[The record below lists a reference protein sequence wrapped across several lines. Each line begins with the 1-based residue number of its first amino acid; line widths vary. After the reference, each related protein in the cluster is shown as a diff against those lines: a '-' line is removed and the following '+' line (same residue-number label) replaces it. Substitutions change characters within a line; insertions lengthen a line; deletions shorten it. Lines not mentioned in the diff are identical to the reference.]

1 MRTSNVLLWS
11 LLLVVTGGS
20 VAALAQDATPGAETA
35 KSEADAPDD
44 SAGEGEAP
52 AGGDAPGS
60 EEKGGEGPGDDS
72 SSLETSGSDSFKSDE
87 STADDAGD
95 DAAEDGGD
103 VASEETV
110 PKPAVSSAVAQ
121 EDRTWA
127 DRTID
132 DGIDRLKRPVDRILE
147 RTLGSAS
154 RPVGFDWRKS
164 WFMLGV
170 TGSELIER
178 NNYGS
183 FRLGIMGRKAFGD
196 FVVEG
201 AVNNVTVITTPSSR
215 ALALTPYLQAGR
227 KERFEIDANVSYPV
241 AEGVV
246 TPLVDVFPPM
256 EMVLQATAAGRYL
269 IYPRAIAGNRDWGD
283 IDTYTNT
290 QTWIDLG
297 GSLASPTLT
306 ELDQE
311 VLDPYVPAGML
322 QDPARLQVLVGATFD
337 VYMQP
342 GLFLTTRALV
352 ALPVLAAATNTQ
364 LGFWPELSVSLGY
377 AF

>member
-1 MRTSNVLLWS
+1 MRPSNFFLWT
-11 LLLVVTGGS
+11 LFLVVTSGGAS
-20 VAALAQDATPGAETA
+20 AVAQTAEAPLDARAGGEGAAEEG
-35 KSEADAPDD
+35 EA
-44 SAGEGEAP
+44 GGTEGEAP
-52 AGGDAPGS
+52 LEIPADNEGAADDEAS
-60 EEKGGEGPGDDS
+60 GEGANVRSDDS
-72 SSLETSGSDSFKSDE
+72 ATIDANDEDDSTDQEVTKDE
-87 STADDAGD
+87 
-95 DAAEDGGD
+95 
-103 VASEETV
+103 V
-110 PKPAVSSAVAQ
+110 PAPAVSSAVAQ

-127 DRTID
+127 DRTLD

-227 KERFEIDANVSYPV
+227 KERFEIDVNVSYPL

-246 TPLVDVFPPM
+246 TPLFDVFPPM

-322 QDPARLQVLVGATFD
+322 QDPARLQALVGFSFD
-337 VYMQP
+337 IYMQP

-352 ALPVLAAATNTQ
+352 ALPVLTAVTQTQ
-364 LGFWPELSVSLGY
+364 LGFWPELSISLGY